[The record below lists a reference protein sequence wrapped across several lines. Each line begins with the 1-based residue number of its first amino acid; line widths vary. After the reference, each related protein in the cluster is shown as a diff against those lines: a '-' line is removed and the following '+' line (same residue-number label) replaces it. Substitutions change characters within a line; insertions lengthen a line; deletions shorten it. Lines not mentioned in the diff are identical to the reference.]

1 MNNSLFLAF
10 VVDYTD
16 PTRAG
21 NLKVIPLS
29 KSHGSNEVQIAKC
42 ATSFGGAGHGIF
54 GPVTPSSVVICG
66 EVETDAKE
74 TPTKELYWFGVAH
87 GVTATRNDIGEIAIG
102 DLSDIS
108 EKQSLPTERG
118 SLYNDSD
125 YPKKTIIK
133 DVIGNRLVLSERVD
147 ELPNNVL
154 KQEDY
159 VLLSTYGEKRIKLD
173 EGVGEGMDRI
183 QISDEKDN
191 QIIIQTGDSERGG
204 PESILIEC
212 KGNIA
217 VNSKSGEITLE
228 VEKDSTSN
236 INIIN
241 SGKGDVTVQCK
252 QGDTYVSSEGL
263 IKIDSTDVEVN
274 ASNTLELNA
283 ETSMTLKAPRI
294 DLNP

>member
-74 TPTKELYWFGVAH
+74 TPTKQLYWFGVAH
-87 GVTATRNDIGEIAIG
+87 GVTATRNYIGEISIG

-173 EGVGEGMDRI
+173 EGV
-183 QISDEKDN
+183 
-191 QIIIQTGDSERGG
+191 
-204 PESILIEC
+204 EC